1 MDHGIITFI
10 GGGNM
15 AASLIGGLIN
25 NGYPTAHIRAA
36 EPLAAR
42 RDYLSAQF
50 GITCFEDN
58 VTACDGAA
66 VVVLAIKPQV
76 MPAVASG
83 LGAGIRD
90 SQPLLLS
97 IAAGIREPDIRR
109 WLGFEASI
117 VRTMPNTPALVG
129 SGVTGAFANNV
140 VSAEARAAADD
151 ILRAV
156 GTTVWVDDEDLID
169 AVTAVSGS
177 GPAYFFM
184 LMEHLAATGQKL
196 GLSAEAANAL
206 ALQTALGAARIAI
219 EGDDPPGVLREKVTS
234 PGGTTERA
242 LGIFNEGGISGLVE
256 SAVTG
261 ARDRAR
267 ELADE
272 LGKS

>member
-25 NGYPTAHIRAA
+25 NGYPATHIRAA
-36 EPLAAR
+36 EPLAER
-42 RDYLSAQF
+42 REVLGAQF
-50 GITCFEDN
+50 GITCFDDN
-58 VTACDGAA
+58 IAACDSAA
-66 VVVLAIKPQV
+66 VVVLAVKPQV
-76 MPAVASG
+76 MPTVAAG
-83 LGAGIRD
+83 LGAGI
-90 SQPLLLS
+90 SASKPMVLS

-109 WLGFEASI
+109 WLNFDAAI

-129 SGVTGAFANNV
+129 SGITGMFANAN
-140 VSAEARAAADD
+140 VSAAERGAADN
-151 ILRAV
+151 ILQAV
-156 GTTVWVDDEDLID
+156 GKTVWVDDEDLID
-169 AVTAVSGS
+169 AVTGVSGS
-177 GPAYFFM
+177 GPAYFFL
-184 LMEHLAATGQKL
+184 LMELLAATGEKL
-196 GLSAEAANAL
+196 GLSNEAATTL
-206 ALQTALGAARIAI
+206 ALHTALGAARIAI
-219 EGDDPPGVLREKVTS
+219 EGDDAPGVLREKVTS

-242 LGIFNEGGISGLVE
+242 LGIFRDGGMSDLVE